1 MSIRERMTNAYLG
14 KQNESIP
21 VGIYSRYLPRGDS
34 ERLIRNSG
42 LGIIKYYPMV
52 SLLSP
57 PWHILPGFLSEVKG
71 ADFSVRT
78 RWEKGEEL
86 QEMSYTTPVGS
97 ISQII
102 KRDSQ
107 AAGSEQIVK
116 HYITELEDYKVMQYL
131 IENTVFKSNLEDF
144 ERLEKTLGEDGVVL
158 CRLDRSGY
166 QKLMIEL
173 VGPERFFLDYFDYP
187 ELIEELINTIDR
199 RGDEQL
205 DLVLATGRK
214 LIWQPDN
221 VSGDMTPPDTF
232 EKLHL
237 PVYRD
242 RQSKIEKAG
251 GRYILHID
259 GKISGLL
266 PSLEQLGSCIIES
279 FSLPCIGGDLEMGE
293 VKEKLGDHRIFPNF
307 PSNWT
312 RMSEQELRQ
321 NLVTL
326 KGELEDLDY
335 PTMLQVSEDIPE
347 YSYKF
352 ALPIIM
358 DVFKK

>member
-14 KQNESIP
+14 KRDEIIP
-21 VGIYSRYLPRGDS
+21 VGIYSRYLPRGNC
-34 ERLIRNSG
+34 ERSIRNSG

-71 ADFSVRT
+71 AEFAVKT
-78 RWEKGEEL
+78 RWEKGVEL
-86 QEMSYTTPVGS
+86 QERSYTTPVGNV
-97 ISQII
+97 SQII
-102 KRDSQ
+102 KRDLQ
-107 AAGSEQIVK
+107 AAGSEQIIK
-116 HYITELEDYKVMQYL
+116 HYITTLEDYKVVQYL
-131 IENTVFKSNLEDF
+131 IENTVLRSNLDDF
-144 ERLEKTLGEDGVVL
+144 KRLEETLGEDGVVL

-199 RGDEQL
+199 RCDEQL
-205 DLVLATGRK
+205 DKVLTTGRK

-221 VSGDMTPPDTF
+221 ISGDMTPPDIF
-232 EKLHL
+232 ERLHL
-237 PVYRD
+237 PVYHN
-242 RQSKIEKAG
+242 RQSKIQEAEG
-251 GRYILHID
+251 CYIVHID
-259 GKISGLL
+259 GKISSLL
-266 PSLEQLGSCIIES
+266 PSLERLGSCVIES
-279 FSLPCIGGDLEMGE
+279 FSLPCIGGDLELSE
-293 VKEKLGDHRIFPNF
+293 VSKKLENHRIFPNF

-312 RMSEQELRQ
+312 RLSEQELRQ
-321 NLVTL
+321 NCEIL
-326 KGELEDLDY
+326 KKGLEDLEY

-352 ALPIIM
+352 TLPIIM
-358 DVFKK
+358 NVFNA